1 MTAKPERKLK
11 PGTIVRWV
19 GPTDAWHGGDVVHPG
34 DLGVVRE
41 YTRDVPKGMCD
52 VHYFAGNYGDKMWTL
67 LHEVEPVEVDDV

>member
-1 MTAKPERKLK
+1 MRTKLKLK

-19 GPTDAWHGGDVVHPG
+19 GPTEKSDGGDAAISPG

-41 YTRDVPKGMCD
+41 YTRDVPKGMWD

-67 LHEVEPVEVDDV
+67 LREVEPVEVDDV